1 MYYDKEAV
9 LEAKQDYEDGII
21 SAWEFYEVLDGWD
34 GDPIE
39 VIG

>member
-1 MYYDKEAV
+1 MYYDNEAV
-9 LEAKQDYEDGII
+9 LEAKRDYEDGI
-21 SAWEFYEVLDGWD
+21 EFYEVLDGCD